1 VYLKKGQVVDVAIE
15 KLAFGGSGIGKC
27 SIPSAIL
34 EAQPSSEKANGL
46 ITFVPNVVPGDRIK
60 AALTKI
66 KSSHLEASV
75 VEIVEPSPDRIEPRC
90 QHFSVC
96 GGCTWQQLG
105 YEDQLKYKESIVG
118 ETMAHLGG
126 FSKEDVSQMMRPII
140 GCKDPWFYRN
150 KMELS
155 FGVDDEGQIELGFH
169 KPKRRYDVF
178 DLKACF
184 LQSELVA
191 ELVQLVI
198 TFAREEGLGVFNN
211 KTQDGL
217 LRNLVIR
224 EGKNTG
230 EVMVNLVT
238 SINSWPGY
246 KKFKALFETD
256 EWKNRITSLIWTTV
270 IQTPGVPTWS
280 EGQTLLGADVIYEEM
295 ALETGERLRFEISPK
310 AFFQPN
316 TKQAEILYGQVIELA
331 DLNGDEVVYDLY
343 CGTGTIGLFCAHKS
357 KQVYGIE
364 VSQQAVENARENA
377 RRNGIKNAEFVIGD
391 VGKVVG
397 KTVGTVTP
405 PPPDVV
411 IVDPPRSGLVGDVPK
426 QVADLGAQKIIY
438 VSCNPTTLARDLKIF
453 TNELGYTVQSVQ
465 PVDMFPQTYHI
476 ENVALLVKK

>member
-1 VYLKKGQVVDVAIE
+1 
-15 KLAFGGSGIGKC
+15 
-27 SIPSAIL
+27 
-34 EAQPSSEKANGL
+34 
-46 ITFVPNVVPGDRIK
+46 
-60 AALTKI
+60 
-66 KSSHLEASV
+66 
-75 VEIVEPSPDRIEPRC
+75 
-90 QHFSVC
+90 
-96 GGCTWQQLG
+96 
-105 YEDQLKYKESIVG
+105 
-118 ETMAHLGG
+118 
-126 FSKEDVSQMMRPII
+126 
-140 GCKDPWFYRN
+140 
-150 KMELS
+150 
-155 FGVDDEGQIELGFH
+155 
-169 KPKRRYDVF
+169 
-178 DLKACF
+178 
-184 LQSELVA
+184 VA

-364 VSQQAVENARENA
+364 ISQQAVENARENA

-426 QVADLGAQKIIY
+426 QVADLGAQKIVY